1 MAETNETNSRVRMN
15 LSLTAKGKVQWDITS
30 EFPTLELA
38 EENLSKA
45 IDSVRKV
52 IADKGLSEAG
62 TE

>member
-1 MAETNETNSRVRMN
+1 MAETNETSTRVRMN

-30 EFPTLELA
+30 EFPTVEDA
-38 EENLSKA
+38 AENLSKA